1 MWAWTLWMLPLLC
14 KFSLAVLLAKPENIS
29 CIFYYERNF
38 TCTWSPEKEAS
49 DTWYTVKRTY
59 CFGRKSDHCTTGN
72 STSTARTS
80 CSFYP
85 PPITIPDNYTIQ
97 VEAQNADGIIKSDIT
112 QWRLDT
118 IGFGYFDSELL
129 LVVFE
134 NLCFPLSTASARVV
148 SVLMLLVPLS
158 LLVPCCLQ
166 CHCSR
171 GCCHWIHQTV
181 STSAASGVTW
191 VSYSPLAF
199 CRLSTRS
206 SAAIT
211 CTTFAA
217 APGLSGG
224 AGSTTARGAGFAD
237 VTAAA
242 RGLGSCMQALLL
254 MEVNF
259 KEGSNGDT
267 TYNLTGLQAFTEY
280 VVALQCVAEESVFWS
295 GWSQEKMGTTEEEA
309 PHGLDLWR
317 VLRPAMVDGRRPV
330 QLLWKKARGAPV
342 LEKTL
347 GYNIQYFPENNT
359 NLTKTVNTT
368 NQQLDLYLGG
378 ETYWVSVISYNSLGE
393 SSLATLRIPAID
405 EKPFQCIEA
414 MHSCLTQDQL
424 VVEWQS
430 SASEVDTWMVEWFP
444 VLDSEPSIFSWESV
458 SGARNWTIQQDE
470 LKPFWCYNISVY
482 PMLQDQVGEP
492 YSIQAYVKEGIPSVG
507 PVSKVENIG
516 VKTVTITWK
525 EIPMSRRNGF
535 ISNYTIFYQA
545 EDGKEFSKTVNS
557 SILQYGLESLTRMTS
572 YTVQVM
578 ASTSAGGING
588 TRINFK
594 TLSISVFEIFLI
606 TSLVG
611 GSLLILIIPTVAY
624 GLKKPN
630 KLKHLC
636 WPDVPNPAKSSIAM
650 WRGDNFEDKLN
661 VKEFDDSV
669 NMEEERILKP
679 CSVPSDLIDKLV
691 VDFENFLE
699 EFSTEEPGKGQ
710 ENILGGEKNEY
721 VTSPYRPYC
730 PTGKQFKELPLS
742 TEIPSRKSQ
751 CLSSGVPEGT
761 SSEDKEQ
768 LLSSASSLGLDHLC
782 EEGAPNPYLKNSVTT
797 REFLV
802 PEKLPDQTK
811 REV

>member
-1 MWAWTLWMLPLLC
+1 YCRLLTTFMMEGIC
-14 KFSLAVLLAKPENIS
+14 KFLLAKPENIS

-118 IGFGYFDSELL
+118 IGKF
-129 LVVFE
+129 
-134 NLCFPLSTASARVV
+134 RV
-148 SVLMLLVPLS
+148 
-158 LLVPCCLQ
+158 
-166 CHCSR
+166 
-171 GCCHWIHQTV
+171 
-181 STSAASGVTW
+181 
-191 VSYSPLAF
+191 
-199 CRLSTRS
+199 
-206 SAAIT
+206 
-211 CTTFAA
+211 TT
-217 APGLSGG
+217 
-224 AGSTTARGAGFAD
+224 
-237 VTAAA
+237 
-242 RGLGSCMQALLL
+242 

>member
-1 MWAWTLWMLPLLC
+1 MKCQIINILLADPRNPQGEFQAVWALRGMFVCFIL
-14 KFSLAVLLAKPENIS
+14 VLLAKPENIS

-118 IGFGYFDSELL
+118 IVKTEPPEIYSVKPVLGIKRMVQIKWKRPVLA
-129 LVVFE
+129 
-134 NLCFPLSTASARVV
+134 PKSTTLKYR
-148 SVLMLLVPLS
+148 L
-158 LLVPCCLQ
+158 
-166 CHCSR
+166 R
-171 GCCHWIHQTV
+171 FRTV
-181 STSAASGVTW
+181 N
-191 VSYSPLAF
+191 
-199 CRLSTRS
+199 
-206 SAAIT
+206 
-211 CTTFAA
+211 
-217 APGLSGG
+217 G
-224 AGSTTARGAGFAD
+224 AGW
-237 VTAAA
+237 
-242 RGLGSCMQALLL
+242 

>member
-118 IGFGYFDSELL
+118 IVKTEPPEIYSVKPVLGIKRMVQIKWKRPVLA
-129 LVVFE
+129 
-134 NLCFPLSTASARVV
+134 PKSTTLKYR
-148 SVLMLLVPLS
+148 L
-158 LLVPCCLQ
+158 
-166 CHCSR
+166 R
-171 GCCHWIHQTV
+171 FRTV
-181 STSAASGVTW
+181 N
-191 VSYSPLAF
+191 
-199 CRLSTRS
+199 
-206 SAAIT
+206 
-211 CTTFAA
+211 
-217 APGLSGG
+217 G
-224 AGSTTARGAGFAD
+224 AGW
-237 VTAAA
+237 
-242 RGLGSCMQALLL
+242 

-295 GWSQEKMGTTEEEA
+295 GWSQEKMGTTEEEGKLVPS

-525 EIPMSRRNGF
+525 EIPTSRRNGF